1 MKCAKNG
8 SWLLL
13 ENLHLVTNWIPT
25 LEKFL
30 HEMIREDKKGAPK
43 QSALMSPTK
52 KAITKLINQKDPMVV
67 LPSQISGSNNFPEL

>member
-30 HEMIREDKKGAPK
+30 HEMNREDKKEAPK
-43 QSALMSPTK
+43 
-52 KAITKLINQKDPMVV
+52 
-67 LPSQISGSNNFPEL
+67 

>member
-1 MKCAKNG
+1 LGGNVGEKVTQLIMKCAKNG

-30 HEMIREDKKGAPK
+30 SEMVREDKKGAPK
-43 QSALMSPTK
+43 PNPIINPTK
-52 KAITKLINQKDPMVV
+52 KAISKLIT
-67 LPSQISGSNNFPEL
+67 